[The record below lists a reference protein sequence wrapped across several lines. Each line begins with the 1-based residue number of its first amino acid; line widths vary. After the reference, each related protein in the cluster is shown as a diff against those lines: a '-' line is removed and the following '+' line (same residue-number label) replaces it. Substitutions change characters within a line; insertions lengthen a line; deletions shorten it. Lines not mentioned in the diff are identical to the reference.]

1 MTILKMLILIFVVG
15 AVACNP
21 FSSDHRDLECDT
33 SFLSVNFR
41 VVDAV
46 GSPQTGLRITVTNQ
60 RTGEV
65 YDVRQPNH
73 EPGVYSALDDSFRDE
88 VRKVFGLGGLGE
100 PIHVNGIEGDREFD
114 ADFVIA
120 SSECHIRKISGPDSV
135 IVQAP

>member
-1 MTILKMLILIFVVG
+1 MPILKLLIFVSVLG

-21 FSSDHRDLECDT
+21 FSSDHSDLECDT
-33 SFLSVNFR
+33 SFRSVTFR
-41 VVDAV
+41 VVDSI
-46 GSPQTGLRITVTNQ
+46 GTPQTGFAIVVTNQ

-88 VRKVFGLGGLGE
+88 VRNAFGEPGE

-114 ADFVIA
+114 ADFIIA
-120 SSECHIRKISGPDSV
+120 SGECHVRKISGPDSV